1 MMDGTHDI
9 GDPSSLRFPEG
20 FQAIA
25 VFGLLALNAAFFLF
39 GLMFAMGSAMLFAA
53 PNSDRQVG
61 VWLYFAWLNAEPF
74 IAAVAFVYGYRALNR
89 YSPRL
94 MLQAC
99 VLTAIAAALPIDT
112 LRHLL

>member
-1 MMDGTHDI
+1 MMNGTDHI
-9 GDPSSLRFPEG
+9 GDPRALRFPEG
-20 FQAIA
+20 FQAVA
-25 VFGLLALNAAFFLF
+25 VFGLLTLNAAFFLF
-39 GLMFAMGSAMLFAA
+39 GLMFAMASAMLFAA
-53 PNSDRQVG
+53 PDSDRQVG

-99 VLTAIAAALPIDT
+99 VLTAIAAALPINS
-112 LRHLL
+112 LCYLL